1 MLQSHPRR
9 CEAACLYPL
18 SPAALKSVPLLGTH
32 SCRQRR
38 ARLGWE
44 SDNVSP
50 GPSQGPVCFF
60 FAFTQRSWTDPHPS
74 LATSMTRSDHAS
86 GLRRRAL
93 ARKTRLRYVVIAPV
107 PQYREEVVAACRV
120 ALMHEFVCDLPD
132 GYDTML
138 GNGGTNLSGGQKQ
151 QLAIARAYLRDP
163 TVLILGTFQ
172 FREISRLL

>member
-1 MLQSHPRR
+1 
-9 CEAACLYPL
+9 
-18 SPAALKSVPLLGTH
+18 
-32 SCRQRR
+32 
-38 ARLGWE
+38 
-44 SDNVSP
+44 
-50 GPSQGPVCFF
+50 
-60 FAFTQRSWTDPHPS
+60 
-74 LATSMTRSDHAS
+74 MTRSDHAS

-93 ARKTRLRYVVIAPV
+93 ARKTQLRYVVIAPV

-172 FREISRLL
+172 FHEISRLL